1 MMTVTGLCIVAVVV
15 CISLSISFA
24 RQDYDRKGNQ
34 EPYKNAF
41 KKIAFSHE
49 KSRLYIGGGYINK
62 LIWNLPAGN
71 Y

>member
-34 EPYKNAF
+34 ELCKNAYIEMCCF
-41 KKIAFSHE
+41 RTKKVVFISGEGGDIAQ
-49 KSRLYIGGGYINK
+49 
-62 LIWNLPAGN
+62 LI
-71 Y
+71 